1 MRSLTVSGNNAE
13 QTTLKE
19 KILTDKKNKKINQ
32 AKMILALIL
41 SNFFIYILVS
51 PSNKVVESKLENK
64 VPSGYS
70 RIVIKAESLVTS
82 EQNAKTISILNK
94 EKQVVIAHA
103 ILIKPI
109 ESSIEQKRFE
119 IEIKNEEALTLAK
132 YDEFI
137 LIPKIEITTNKLQKK
152 FKGDQHEIIF

>member
-1 MRSLTVSGNNAE
+1 MSGNNAE

-94 EKQVVIAHA
+94 EKATGFFLPTRKMLSTLKKTPFSLCVAQRKIINALKLNFKQPCLTQEEGRLTDTVVRNIVTGKQIGRAHV
-103 ILIKPI
+103 
-109 ESSIEQKRFE
+109 
-119 IEIKNEEALTLAK
+119 
-132 YDEFI
+132 
-137 LIPKIEITTNKLQKK
+137 
-152 FKGDQHEIIF
+152 